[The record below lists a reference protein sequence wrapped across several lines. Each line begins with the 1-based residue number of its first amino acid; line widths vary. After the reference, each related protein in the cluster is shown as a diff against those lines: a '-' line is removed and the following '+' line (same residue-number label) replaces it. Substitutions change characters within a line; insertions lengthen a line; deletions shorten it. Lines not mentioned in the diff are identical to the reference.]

1 MMPPGGEHGAG
12 RRSKRKSSS
21 TSQRTS
27 LAYRVN
33 GGGVTDVFDLDDV
46 MAAPFGSQPNLYTT
60 SDTLQVDVGYADSLE
75 AAR

>member
-1 MMPPGGEHGAG
+1 MMPSGGELGAG
-12 RRSKRKSSS
+12 RRSKRKSS

-33 GGGVTDVFDLDDV
+33 GGVVTDVVDLDDV

-60 SDTLQVDVGYADSLE
+60 DDKLQVDVGYSDSLE
-75 AAR
+75 ATR

>member
-1 MMPPGGEHGAG
+1 MMPSGGELGAG
-12 RRSKRKSSS
+12 RRKRKSS

-33 GGGVTDVFDLDDV
+33 GGGVTDVVDLDDV

-60 SDTLQVDVGYADSLE
+60 DDKLQVDVGYSDSLE
-75 AAR
+75 ATR